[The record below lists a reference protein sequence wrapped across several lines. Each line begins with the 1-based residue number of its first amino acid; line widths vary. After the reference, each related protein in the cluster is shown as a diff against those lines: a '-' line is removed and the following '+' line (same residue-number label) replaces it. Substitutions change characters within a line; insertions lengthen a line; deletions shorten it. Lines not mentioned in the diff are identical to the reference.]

1 LARSYPQSNKAGSHP
16 QTFNFG
22 HFNIIHKLPLL
33 TSLIR
38 SIPSQLNA
46 STDPGGSGSAP
57 PLVGPHSRSDE
68 VINCTMYI
76 KLTAAAV
83 FSLMPLPE
91 NEGYRY
97 CPPCERWVA
106 ATNLHCSLC
115 AACPSKDGRTYRHCT
130 PCGRCVKPTYE
141 HCPQCNRCFLAG
153 GHTGCDKESTF
164 TNTTCKRSADV
175 AKVTDDDMAEKRK
188 RSRKKKRK
196 GKEERE

>member
-1 LARSYPQSNKAGSHP
+1 MISLS
-16 QTFNFG
+16 F
-22 HFNIIHKLPLL
+22 
-33 TSLIR
+33 LIR
-38 SIPSQLNA
+38 IQFQPLSRQYRYRYGSTQFRIRTPSL
-46 STDPGGSGSAP
+46 GSSFLIA
-57 PLVGPHSRSDE
+57 
-68 VINCTMYI
+68 TMSFIIQKTYG
-76 KLTAAAV
+76 TVQSV

-141 HCPQCNRCFLAG
+141 HCPQCKRCFLAG
-153 GHTGCDKESTF
+153 GHTGCAEETTST
-164 TNTTCKRSADV
+164 NSTCKRSAEV
-175 AKVTDDDMAEKRK
+175 AKVTDDDMPEKRK
-188 RSRKKKRK
+188 RSREKKRK